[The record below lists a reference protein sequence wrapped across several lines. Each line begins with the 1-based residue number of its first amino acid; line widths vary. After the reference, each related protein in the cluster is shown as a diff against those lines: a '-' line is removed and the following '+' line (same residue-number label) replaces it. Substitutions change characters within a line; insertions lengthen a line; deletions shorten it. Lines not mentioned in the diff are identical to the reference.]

1 MADFPAALVKE
12 VRERSGAG
20 MMDCK
25 NALVEATG
33 NVEKALEIIQKKG
46 LAKAIKKA
54 GRVANEGAILSYI
67 HAGGRVGVLL
77 EVNSE
82 TDFVARSDDFK
93 LFCEE
98 TALQIAGA
106 GTPPQYVKKEEI
118 PESVIAKQKEIF
130 TGQLKEEGK
139 PEASWPKIMEGK
151 VAKWAGEICLLT
163 QESFIHQGKTIEQL
177 RTELVAKIGEN
188 ISVRRFVR
196 WELGEG
202 IEKAKED
209 YASEVAKMAAEGA

>member
-1 MADFPAALVKE
+1 MADFPASLVKE

-25 NALVEATG
+25 NALVEAAG

-54 GRVANEGAILSYI
+54 GRVANEGAVLSYI

-82 TDFVARSDDFK
+82 TDFVARSPDFK

-106 GTPPQYVKKEEI
+106 GVPPQYVRKEEI
-118 PESVIAKQKEIF
+118 PESVIAKQKDIF
-130 TGQLKEEGK
+130 MGQLKEEGK

-151 VAKWAGEICLLT
+151 VAKWSGEICLLS

-177 RTELVAKIGEN
+177 RTDLVAKIGEN
-188 ISVRRFVR
+188 VNVRRFVR